1 MVTQFVAHPLHDR
14 RHGLSIL
21 GLNHEIN
28 IQHVPLAFPLV
39 YGRLHGN
46 ALGTCAA
53 EAAFSEGL
61 RDTHCSLSIE
71 HEPMAIDPK
80 YLPEVF
86 PKKARKITPRIPR
99 HYGMSQEV
107 YDLMPE
113 GLIQNLTPI
122 QVFVF

>member
-1 MVTQFVAHPLHDR
+1 
-14 RHGLSIL
+14 
-21 GLNHEIN
+21 
-28 IQHVPLAFPLV
+28 
-39 YGRLHGN
+39 
-46 ALGTCAA
+46 
-53 EAAFSEGL
+53 
-61 RDTHCSLSIE
+61 
-71 HEPMAIDPK
+71 MAIDPK

-122 QVFVF
+122 QVFVFLNPVELGSISIRFQSEAYKFKEPPLRTYHHQLLL